1 MMNEKNTIRSEIR
14 AASRVT
20 ERTMETAIVRGDPSE
35 TRTARR
41 IRAAASV
48 ALYWSL
54 PGEVFTHDLVER
66 WSRSKRIYLP
76 VMQGD
81 GLILK
86 RFTDRNDLREARF
99 GVQEPVTGE
108 TAGPGDMEL
117 IVVPGVAFDRQG
129 NRLGHGKGFYDRLLH
144 EPGLLK
150 AGVCFDY
157 QMQERIPCEAH
168 DVAMDLLVCGSD
180 RNAELIECRRPRSE
194 TARNA

>member
-14 AASRVT
+14 RQAELRN
-20 ERTMETAIVRGDPSE
+20 ERWRRQSSEAIL
-35 TRTARR
+35 RR
-41 IRAAASV
+41 LERLDAFERAASV

-66 WSRSKRIYLP
+66 RSRSKRIYLP

-194 TARNA
+194 TGKNA

>member
-1 MMNEKNTIRSEIR
+1 MNEKNTIRSEIR

-35 TRTARR
+35 TRTGSTHSSGPRASRCTGRCRARFSRTIWSSAGAGPNGSICQSCGRR
-41 IRAAASV
+41 IDPEAIHRT
-48 ALYWSL
+48 
-54 PGEVFTHDLVER
+54 G
-66 WSRSKRIYLP
+66 
-76 VMQGD
+76 
-81 GLILK
+81 
-86 RFTDRNDLREARF
+86 NDLREARF

-157 QMQERIPCEAH
+157 QM
-168 DVAMDLLVCGSD
+168 
-180 RNAELIECRRPRSE
+180 RNAYPAKRTTSPWTCSCADRTGMPS
-194 TARNA
+194 

>member
-1 MMNEKNTIRSEIR
+1 MTNEKNAIRSEIR
-14 AASRVT
+14 RQAMLRSERWRWQASEAIRRSL
-20 ERTMETAIVRGDPSE
+20 ERLDAFAQAG
-35 TRTARR
+35 
-41 IRAAASV
+41 SV

-66 WSRSKRIYLP
+66 WSRSKRVYLP

-99 GVQEPVTGE
+99 GVREPVTGE
-108 TAGPGDMEL
+108 TAGPGDVTL
-117 IVVPGVAFDRQG
+117 IIVPGVAFDRQG
-129 NRLGHGKGFYDRLLH
+129 NRLGHGKGFYDRLLR

-157 QMQERIPCEAH
+157 G
-168 DVAMDLLVCGSD
+168 L
-180 RNAELIECRRPRSE
+180 
-194 TARNA
+194 

>member
-1 MMNEKNTIRSEIR
+1 MNEKNTIRSEIR
-14 AASRVT
+14 RQAELRN
-20 ERTMETAIVRGDPSE
+20 ERWRRQSSEAIL
-35 TRTARR
+35 RR
-41 IRAAASV
+41 
-48 ALYWSL
+48 L
-54 PGEVFTHDLVER
+54 EVFTHDLVER

-157 QMQERIPCEAH
+157 QMQERIPHEAH

>member
-1 MMNEKNTIRSEIR
+1 MTNEKNAIRSEIR
-14 AASRVT
+14 RQAMLRSERWRWQASEAIRRSL
-20 ERTMETAIVRGDPSE
+20 ERLDAFAQAG
-35 TRTARR
+35 
-41 IRAAASV
+41 SV

-66 WSRSKRIYLP
+66 WSRSKRVYLP

-86 RFTDRNDLREARF
+86 RSPTGTTAGGCF
-99 GVQEPVTGE
+99 GVRPSRAKRPVLRD
-108 TAGPGDMEL
+108 AVDHRS
-117 IVVPGVAFDRQG
+117 GVADRQG
-129 NRLGHGKGFYDRLLH
+129 TGSGTARAYDRLLR

-157 QMQERIPCEAH
+157 QMQERIPHEAH

-194 TARNA
+194 TDKNA

>member
-1 MMNEKNTIRSEIR
+1 MTNEKNAIRSEIR
-14 AASRVT
+14 RQAMLRSERWRWQASEAIRRSL
-20 ERTMETAIVRGDPSE
+20 ERLDAFAQAG
-35 TRTARR
+35 
-41 IRAAASV
+41 SV

-66 WSRSKRIYLP
+66 WSRSKRVYLP

-99 GVQEPVTGE
+99 GVREPVTGE
-108 TAGPGDMEL
+108 TAGPGDVTL
-117 IVVPGVAFDRQG
+117 IIVPGVAFDRQG
-129 NRLGHGKGFYDRLLH
+129 NRLGHGKGFYDRLLR
-144 EPGLLK
+144 EPGILK

-157 QMQERIPCEAH
+157 QMQERIPHEAH

-194 TARNA
+194 TDKNA